1 MKLDFYLV
9 HDGDFRI
16 DMDYFNE
23 LRKRGSY
30 LKSVDYHCS
39 YNDYSIHFTAEVNQQ
54 NDYTVE
60 CLARDVIEAVI
71 KSVRFHHM
79 FIMQYLYETYEELV
93 EWIFKKKSEK
103 EIVHYWSGNYGGTE
117 WTIIRQ

>member
-16 DMDYFNE
+16 DMKYFRE
-23 LRKRGSY
+23 LRKRYSY
-30 LKSVDYHCS
+30 LSSVDYHYS
-39 YNDYSIHFTAEVNQQ
+39 SDGYSIQFTAEVKQKN
-54 NDYTVE
+54 NYPVE

-79 FIMQYLYETYEELV
+79 FIMQYLYETYEELL
-93 EWIFKKKSEK
+93 EWLFRKGDEK
-103 EIVHYWSGNYGGTE
+103 EITHYWSGNYDGTE
-117 WTIIRQ
+117 WTIIR